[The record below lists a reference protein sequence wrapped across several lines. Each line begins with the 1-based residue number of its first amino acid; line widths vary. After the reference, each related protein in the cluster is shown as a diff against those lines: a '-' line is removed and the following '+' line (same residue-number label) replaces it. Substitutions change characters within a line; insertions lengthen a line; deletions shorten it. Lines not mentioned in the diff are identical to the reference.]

1 METFF
6 IILASVVAGAGF
18 GVLIALLIGA
28 ERELKSKNQRLMEM
42 ESGPGSDSETKLS
55 DQEGARLREIEQR
68 DAELTEKSTQLQTEL
83 AELKREIEANQEK
96 PRRLENLQTQ
106 LAETERQS
114 VELSNK
120 KTQLQT
126 ELAELKREIEANQE
140 NPRRLENLQTQLA
153 ETERQRAELR
163 EKSAQEAVILEQSL
177 SEFTKVDGKATST
190 PTTQTLGT
198 PEVTEPTHAGSDA
211 DTERQKRADKISFGI
226 LTFALAGALSTLS
239 CAVSPVGTDVET
251 KPRPATAI
259 TDETLER
266 TLKQQ
271 QGEIDANK
279 AKLERQRQEIER
291 LRARLKAY

>member
-83 AELKREIEANQEK
+83 AELKREIEANQE
-96 PRRLENLQTQ
+96 
-106 LAETERQS
+106 
-114 VELSNK
+114 
-120 KTQLQT
+120 
-126 ELAELKREIEANQE
+126 

-177 SEFTKVDGKATST
+177 SEFTKADGKATST

-251 KPRPATAI
+251 KPGPATAI